1 MSSFDIATIT
11 DKHPALKKLSAALAK
26 ATGQTVPVVN
36 IEAKPK
42 RTAGVSTRSVELV
55 LSGNQKVM
63 FMFRQGGDV
72 WRVKINGKDTPLT
85 GDVTLSDEKFQK
97 QSFDVA
103 INQIAQA
110 VTTGQKA
117 FENKLNKEKVAIPPK
132 TKNSTTPKNV
142 SQQLQ
147 AANQK
152 VDELNQVITQR
163 VQTRDSLSQQLAQ
176 LQQQAGV

>member
-11 DKHPALKKLSAALAK
+11 DKHPALKKLSVALAK
-26 ATGQTVPVVN
+26 ATGQTVALVN
-36 IEAKPK
+36 IDPKPK

-55 LSGNQKVM
+55 LSGNQTVT

-103 INQIAQA
+103 INQIAQSVNA
-110 VTTGQKA
+110 GQKA
-117 FENKLNKEKVAIPPK
+117 FEKKLATQKVVIPK
-132 TKNSTTPKNV
+132 AKNSTTPKNV

-152 VDELNQVITQR
+152 IDELDQTIAQR
-163 VQTRDSLSQQLAQ
+163 VQKRDDLSQQWAQ
-176 LQQQAGV
+176 MQQQAGV